1 MIKSGHF
8 DTAPYCERKICLKTT
23 VVEEEGHLQ
32 NEGRQQRREIE
43 LY

>member
-23 VVEEEGHLQ
+23 VVEEEDHLQ